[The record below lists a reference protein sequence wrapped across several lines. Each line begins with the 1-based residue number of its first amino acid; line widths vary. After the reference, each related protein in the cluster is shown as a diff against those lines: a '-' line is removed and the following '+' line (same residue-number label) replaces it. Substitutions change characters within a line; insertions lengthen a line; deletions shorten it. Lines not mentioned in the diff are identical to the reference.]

1 MHTGVWR
8 KAPVPSCRAPGDGAP
23 PPPAFLSPIH
33 AESAGARKFA
43 ELHCG
48 CRRGCA
54 GAPAGTPRRRSPR
67 HRGAHLSTSPG
78 RPERACPGGKVT
90 VTLKSW
96 TPSSKNFSPV
106 RLARRPGAWVSP
118 RRGGDTPRGRC
129 APLLPP
135 ASCPQVPRALAAAAA
150 DGLRSLGCS
159 REGTRRGARSPR
171 HPRQVPAG
179 EGREGAREKP
189 GAGRR
194 VLSSASPLCKRAE
207 VGGRAWR
214 AVTHT

>member
-8 KAPVPSCRAPGDGAP
+8 KAPIPSCRAPGDGAP

-106 RLARRPGAWVSP
+106 RLARARRPGS
-118 RRGGDTPRGRC
+118 RRAVEGTLRAG
-129 APLLPP
+129 AALPSSRRRP
-135 ASCPQVPRALAAAAA
+135 VR
-150 DGLRSLGCS
+150 RSLGRWPRRQRTGCGVS
-159 REGTRRGARSPR
+159 AARGKGPGEAPGALGTRVRCRPAR
-171 HPRQVPAG
+171 V
-179 EGREGAREKP
+179 GREPGRNLERGGA
-189 GAGRR
+189 
-194 VLSSASPLCKRAE
+194 SSALRAPSASA
-207 VGGRAWR
+207 RR
-214 AVTHT
+214 